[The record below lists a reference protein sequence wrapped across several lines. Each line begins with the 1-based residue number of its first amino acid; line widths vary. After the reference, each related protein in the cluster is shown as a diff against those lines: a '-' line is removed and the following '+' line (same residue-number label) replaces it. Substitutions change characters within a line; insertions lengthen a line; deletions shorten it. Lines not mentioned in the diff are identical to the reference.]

1 MVVKIT
7 ITIGVDDANGLVGTA
22 GQPLNEA
29 GLYTAE
35 SDVGGYSGDFA
46 LFARVTFPTLLKDNT
61 RRLQFVWYLF
71 L

>member
-7 ITIGVDDANGLVGTA
+7 VTIGINDANGEIGSS

-29 GLYTAE
+29 GLYTAA
-35 SDVGGYSGDFA
+35 SNGGGYTGPFA
-46 LFARVTFPTLLKDNT
+46 LFARVTFPTLLKDST